1 MNSERD
7 QEAHE
12 NYINS
17 FSEKVLTW
25 GKWAIFSL
33 EMACPHTSGPTLRIS
48 LKFCI
53 MREPK
58 RYMELVLMVF
68 LKKIFIWGKWT
79 ILAWKLHVITL
90 DPLKEFFLNIAEW
103 KGRRRSWKLILMV
116 FPEKNISLGKSAI
129 LDLKMVWLH
138 NSRTTLWIFF

>member
-1 MNSERD
+1 MK
-7 QEAHE
+7 
-12 NYINS
+12 IILTV

-58 RYMELVLMVF
+58 RYGTCINGFPEKNFHLGKMDRF
-68 LKKIFIWGKWT
+68 GLKIARHNSGSTQRIFFKYCRMKEAKRCMKI
-79 ILAWKLHVITL
+79 
-90 DPLKEFFLNIAEW
+90 
-103 KGRRRSWKLILMV
+103 SLIV
-116 FPEKNISLGKSAI
+116 FPEKKYQFG
-129 LDLKMVWLH
+129 
-138 NSRTTLWIFF
+138 